1 MDAEQGGCLPT
12 DDTDLEYR
20 VKVTSKK
27 DVTEQLNK
35 YKKILETVFD
45 GQPDVEE
52 QIKRVLLQELLAN
65 FEAAVLDNVL
75 VNGQR
80 WEDAADAEAEEATDL
95 DVLLDDTIVEAAW
108 KRRVYP
114 KRILPH
120 VVHSLKAE
128 RKLLELYQNTVNP
141 QEVVKNPDQENT
153 MRDVSAAAPQLVKEA
168 IQVMKSIPTVQRQA
182 EGLCQILSTK
192 PSHTTLEIHQDVFA
206 HSGQADACLLPVG
219 RGQWSQRPIRRAVQ
233 EEAATGGYVPPIK
246 KPVS

>member
-80 WEDAADAEAEEATDL
+80 WEDAADAEEATDL

-206 HSGQADACLLPVG
+206 HSGQADACL
-219 RGQWSQRPIRRAVQ
+219 AVQ